1 MQSLKGAG
9 ISAFDTGIARTAGVG
24 IVYIMIFE
32 VLFFIINVMRLGI
45 PAISGVL
52 AVSTVGEFIAS
63 TLGIVVLVYAALSF
77 INCIFSVV
85 DDTVYS
91 VITVSVL
98 GMVCMYASGC
108 IVSSAFPA
116 PGVRVAGMYLPT
128 NGLFTLACQI
138 IKGTVDISTIITNV
152 LWIIIFQ
159 AAGALAVKIRR
170 DR

>member
-1 MQSLKGAG
+1 MSRGLG
-9 ISAFDTGIARTAGVG
+9 D
-24 IVYIMIFE
+24 VYK
-32 VLFFIINVMRLGI
+32 RQ
-45 PAISGVL
+45 
-52 AVSTVGEFIAS
+52 
-63 TLGIVVLVYAALSF
+63 LGIVVLVYAAVSF

-91 VITVSVL
+91 VITVSVI

-108 IVSSAFPA
+108 IVSSAFLA
-116 PGVRVAGMYLPT
+116 SGVRTIGMYLPT
-128 NGLFTLACQI
+128 NGLFTLAGQI